1 MFSKESDQSMQYL
14 CNTKSYVM
22 NMELKSHQLSL
33 TRSQVES
40 GGIRSTRN
48 NDDWFEQ
55 PVEIQEPFAAC

>member
-1 MFSKESDQSMQYL
+1 MQYL

-22 NMELKSHQLSL
+22 NMELKSHQLLL